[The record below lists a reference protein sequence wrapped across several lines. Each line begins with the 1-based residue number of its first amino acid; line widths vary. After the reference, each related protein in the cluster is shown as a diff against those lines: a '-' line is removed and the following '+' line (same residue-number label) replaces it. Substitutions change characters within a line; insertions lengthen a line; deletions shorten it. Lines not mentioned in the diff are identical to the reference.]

1 MSDTYGLSS
10 LTPFAR
16 YDRNSHSLRMCEDI
30 LPSVSTRSLGTVPAR
45 GLMCDGRLYE
55 LPMLGHRTTD
65 HDCLPLLPTP
75 LSSDWKRGNHA
86 ASLRRRSPELPVV
99 DAHFPVIGSDGVSRY
114 ADVDDPSLPTS
125 SDDMPTLF

>member
-1 MSDTYGLSS
+1 MSDTCGLSS
-10 LTPFAR
+10 LMPFAR
-16 YDRNSHSLRMCEDI
+16 YDRNSHSLRTCGD
-30 LPSVSTRSLGTVPAR
+30 TSLWGSMKFCGTVPAR

-55 LPMLGHRTTD
+55 LPMLEHRTTD
-65 HDCLPLLPTP
+65 RDCLPLLPTP

-114 ADVDDPSLPTS
+114 ADVDDPSLPTN

>member
-10 LTPFAR
+10 LTPFAL
-16 YDRNSHSLRMCEDI
+16 YDRNLHSLRMYAAT
-30 LPSVSTRSLGTVPAR
+30 LPWGSMKFCGTVPAR

-114 ADVDDPSLPTS
+114 VDVDDPSLPTS
-125 SDDMPTLF
+125 SGDMPTLF